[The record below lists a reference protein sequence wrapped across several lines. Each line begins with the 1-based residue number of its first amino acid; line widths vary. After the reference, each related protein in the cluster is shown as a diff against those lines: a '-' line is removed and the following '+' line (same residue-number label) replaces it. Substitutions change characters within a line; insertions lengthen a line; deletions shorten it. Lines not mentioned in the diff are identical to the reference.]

1 MLSTFRPSLACLA
14 LLAIASLS
22 SAQTPPA
29 PNRPFLIA
37 PTIEGLMVCDAAAQ
51 DPAIATLEKAVAA
64 CQARK
69 GHGAAAVKRLL
80 DELEPGGPKGQVQV
94 GYTATL
100 ELLKLY
106 RPTAKGW
113 EIDEAQVTAF
123 LDLIAQVPRPVVLY
137 FSAGHFDSNGAI
149 VQALEKDP
157 ANWMQLR
164 DGTVP
169 QLGYFGYRILPFTL
183 RSDADI
189 PVNRYRFEALRH
201 VAQRVQAL
209 PEAVQKRIVAFTLA
223 GEVHQLFPDFE
234 NGMGRYQ
241 DIRVTD
247 YHPASVADFRRWLAR
262 VYGSLQAFQQRT
274 GLAYAD
280 WNAVPAPSKDIRTE
294 RLGSFGEHYDAF
306 ADGTLPLSGWLW
318 DPQGQ
323 VQRLELFVNGQ
334 RVGPVARGLHRLDVY
349 RAVDSITDPNVGYRV
364 DYDYRALPAGHHLAQ
379 IVASAAQGP
388 QRLLAEVPFVVVPRD
403 QGKVPA
409 TKPRGLTG
417 LAKAEGLTGLRTWLD
432 LPRAGQDLYHN
443 PLARDWNRFRAQQ
456 VRDFLGAFHAVAQQ
470 AGLPAD
476 KLYSHQIL
484 PQVNPSWNPQLFA
497 IGETLDGKA
506 PWKTGLN
513 LYGGATH
520 SAWVRDFLRER
531 GIRDYGVP
539 EFHPQQWKTPDV
551 HRAALRSHQQ
561 AGARFVSPYYFS
573 VVPQRFKGAP
583 EHGVNRMEIGPKN
596 PKDGSDGLYRAIVE
610 LAKD

>member
-1 MLSTFRPSLACLA
+1 MILRSQNHLACIA
-14 LLAIASLS
+14 LLALASIS
-22 SAQTPPA
+22 GAQTLPA
-29 PNRPFLIA
+29 KNPPFLIA

-51 DPAIATLEKAVAA
+51 NLAIPTLEKAVED

-69 GHGAAAVKRLL
+69 AHGAAAVRRLL
-80 DELEPGGPKGQVQV
+80 DQLEPGGPQGQVQV
-94 GYTATL
+94 GYTVTL

-106 RPTAKGW
+106 RRTPKGW
-113 EIDEAQVTAF
+113 AIDDAQVTAF
-123 LDLIAQVPRPVVLY
+123 LDLITQVPRPVVLY
-137 FSAGHFDSNGAI
+137 LSAGHFDSHGAI
-149 VQALEKDP
+149 VQELEKDP

-183 RSDADI
+183 RSEVQI

-201 VAQRVQAL
+201 IAKRVQAL
-209 PEAVQKRIVAFTLA
+209 PVAVQKRIVAYTLA

-247 YHPASVADFRRWLAR
+247 YHPASVAAFRRWLATE
-262 VYGSLQAFQQRT
+262 YGSVQALQQRT
-274 GLAYAD
+274 GLAYPHWD
-280 WNAVPAPSKDIRTE
+280 AVPAPSKDIRSE
-294 RLGSFGEHYDAF
+294 RLDSFGEHYDAF

-318 DPQGQ
+318 DPQNQ
-323 VQRLELFVNGQ
+323 IQRLELFVNGQ

-349 RAVDSITDPNVGYRV
+349 RAVGEITDPNVGYRV

-379 IVASAAQGP
+379 IVATVQGKA
-388 QRLLAEVPFVVVPRD
+388 RLLAAVPFVVVPRD
-403 QGKVPA
+403 QSKVPA
-409 TKPRGLTG
+409 HPPRGLTG
-417 LAKAEGLTGLRTWLD
+417 LAKAEGLPGLRSWLD

-456 VRDFLGAFHAVAQQ
+456 VRDFLGRFHAVAQE

-497 IGETLDGKA
+497 IGESLDGKA

-513 LYGGATH
+513 LYGGATD

-539 EFHPQQWKTPDV
+539 EFHPQQWKSAGV
-551 HRAALRSHQQ
+551 HLAALRSHQE

-583 EHGVNRMEIGPKN
+583 EHGVNRLEISPNN
-596 PKDGSDGLYRAIVE
+596 PKDGSDQLYQAIRDF
-610 LAKD
+610 AQR